1 MNITRPQN
9 YVSVAASL
17 GIHFVLTRNLGTRL
31 CLTAP
36 YHSIMTILCTLEFPS
51 SLTEASTRFASI
63 PLPQITNRGST
74 IHILIFLESNV
85 SGIPSMLSCQRF
97 LYIFLCHCL
106 LLNDIP
112 AQNTQVSETKQ
123 FRSSFIRQYQSKN
136 KLKSIISSVWCYRGT
151 IAVPRWKDVDTRMSM
166 LLKL

>member
-17 GIHFVLTRNLGTRL
+17 GIHFVLTRHLGTRL

-36 YHSIMTILCTLEFPS
+36 CRSIMTILCTLESPS
-51 SLTEASTRFASI
+51 SLMEASTRLSSI
-63 PLPQITNRGST
+63 PLPQVTNRGSM
-74 IHILIFLESNV
+74 IHILIFLESDV

-97 LYIFLCHCL
+97 IYIFLPHCL
-106 LLNDIP
+106 LLNDVP

-123 FRSSFIRQYQSKN
+123 FRSSFIRQYESTI
-136 KLKSIISSVWCYRGT
+136 KLKSVISSVWCYRGT
-151 IAVPRWKDVDTRMSM
+151 VAVPRWKDVDTRMSM